1 MSGRNA
7 PDPDDFRLLEEF
19 NSGSEEAFARI
30 VERYAGGLINFLFRY
45 TRDRGASEDLA
56 QEAFLRLYKAAP
68 DLEPRARLS
77 TILFKFAYHLAVDR
91 ARRASARSG
100 IAASSLDAAA
110 EGGAEPAAPGGG
122 PDAALEQAQRDA
134 QVEGALAALPD
145 SQRLAIVLRV
155 YEDRSYAD
163 IAEILGLTVPSVESL
178 LFRARRSLAE
188 KLK

>member
-1 MSGRNA
+1 MGGETE
-7 PDPDDFRLLEEF
+7 DPREDFRLLEEF

-91 ARRASARSG
+91 ARRAAARAG

-110 EGGAEPAAPGGG
+110 EGGFEPAAPGAE
-122 PDAALEQAQRDA
+122 PDSVLERAQREARVDA
-134 QVEGALAALPD
+134 ALAALPD
-145 SQRLAIVLRV
+145 TQRSAIILRV
-155 YEDRSYAD
+155 YEDRSYAE
-163 IAEILGLTVPSVESL
+163 IADILGLTAPAVESL
-178 LFRARRSLAE
+178 LFRARQSLARN
-188 KLK
+188 LK